1 MFMKT
6 QSEIQKERELER
18 ERSIKE
24 DTLNAVHRVRKNEY
38 FTVNDLKKVKKEL
51 RRQKELGFKNAN
63 SLDSVASNLQKE
75 ISHSSSN
82 AHVHKRR
89 MRRRRQDIDR
99 FKRQQKLQMQKRY
112 EQNIGRDLEM

>member
-1 MFMKT
+1 MKT
-6 QSEIQKERELER
+6 QAEIQKERELER
-18 ERSIKE
+18 EKSIKE

-38 FTVNDLKKVKKEL
+38 FTVNDLKKVQKEL
-51 RRQKELGFKNAN
+51 RRQKDLGFKNAN
-63 SLDSVASNLQKE
+63 SLDNVASNLQKE